1 MRTLFDKQT
10 CALVT
15 LHFGPTGSGEYVAVR
30 GNILFCYLEKR
41 RDVGK
46 EAGESE
52 GTSLSMAFNNRSV
65 WIISR
70 RTLKDIHVRP
80 SYRFSS
86 PLVQLLSAC
95 STQYFFGELFRF

>member
-1 MRTLFDKQT
+1 MSRNTGEHWSTSKRTLG
-10 CALVT
+10 VT
-15 LHFGPTGSGEYVAVR
+15 LHFGPTDSGEYVAVRQVR

-52 GTSLSMAFNNRSV
+52 GTSLSMAFNHRSV

-80 SYRFSS
+80 SILIGSVRHWYN
-86 PLVQLLSAC
+86 C
-95 STQYFFGELFRF
+95 